1 MTRADFLNLSGRAG
15 RLLQEFHG
23 NVWCLRPNDWDEK
36 VYTGDKLQVI
46 HTAMSNVMLDGGE
59 IICNTIDGLIT
70 DPLEKE
76 LADIAFAKLF
86 HELKRDELQSEY
98 FLRSDK
104 TDDYYEVLDY
114 NFSKISRMGITVPDE
129 LLRLNMGIRP
139 DYIQR
144 LYDYFI
150 LLEELD
156 DYILNSPFKKEVR
169 KNRYRNKYYK
179 GLLFMGN

>member
-156 DYILNSPFKKEVR
+156 DYILNSPFKKGGKKE
-169 KNRYRNKYYK
+169 
-179 GLLFMGN
+179 